1 MIGRP
6 ACGATAVA
14 GSPMTHDRSSPY
26 PPAPVSPPRAEGE
39 GLTLVHVT
47 HEAVDHVGGIGTVLA
62 GLMTAPSYRSAVR
75 RSILVGPLPRPEAR
89 PLNPLSRLGE
99 EAQTLLYSGVDGVD
113 GADLGAVL
121 RPVEWAF
128 GTRIVYGTR
137 RLQAPG
143 QPGAEVEVLLL
154 DVTRPN
160 PERLA
165 AFKWLLFEHFGV
177 DSRMYEHS
185 WDYEE
190 YCRLADPAYHA
201 LCALIGPGAA
211 PALVI
216 AHEFMGMA
224 TALRCALDRR
234 RFRTAFHAHECSTA
248 RRLVETLPGHDL
260 AFYPAMRA
268 GRAAGRSVEDIFGPQ
283 SDFPRHALIS
293 RAHRLDVQMAVGPE
307 TAEELRFLSPSM
319 SASRVRVVYNGV
331 PAPRMTFDDRQRSRR
346 LVEVWLERVL
356 GYRPDWLI
364 THVTR
369 PVSSKGLWRDQ
380 KLGHHFRAHLA
391 REGRTAAYVLLTCG
405 APIRSTEQ
413 VNRMAAEYGWPRVH
427 RTGYP
432 DLEGPEVG
440 IERAMAAFNEHSAE
454 LRRAHGANGTRF
466 DAVLVNQFGFSRQR
480 LGDAAP
486 EGLTIHDL
494 RAATDVELGLSTY
507 EPFGIAPLEPLHAGA
522 VCVVSSVSGCVGL
535 ARRAMGECGLS
546 EGECPLVLVADFVSG
561 PRSDREAFDRVHM
574 SSHERDAREDE
585 VCRALAD
592 ELARRLPRTD
602 DERRRALELGQRL
615 AERMSWDTVCRTDFL
630 PAVREALSTPTGRG
644 MATPLPGC
652 GPAAPPG

>member
-1 MIGRP
+1 MTTHR
-6 ACGATAVA
+6 TT
-14 GSPMTHDRSSPY
+14 GSPQTPQDPTPLDPS
-26 PPAPVSPPRAEGE
+26 
-39 GLTLVHVT
+39 GLTIVHVT
-47 HEAVDHVGGIGTVLA
+47 HEAIDHMGGIGTVLA
-62 GLMTAPSYRSAVR
+62 GLMTAPSYRAAVR
-75 RSILVGPLPRPEAR
+75 RSILVGPLPHPDAR
-89 PLNPLSRLGE
+89 PMNPLSRLGD
-99 EAQTLLYSGVDGVD
+99 EAVALLYSGADGVD
-113 GADLGAVL
+113 TADLGPVL

-128 GTRIVYGTR
+128 NTRIVYGTR
-137 RLQAPG
+137 RLHSPG
-143 QPGAEVEVLLL
+143 QSSAEAEVLLL

-160 PERLA
+160 PDRLGA
-165 AFKWLLFEHFGV
+165 LKWMLFEHFGV
-177 DSRMYEHS
+177 DSRLYEHS

-201 LCALIGPGAA
+201 LCALIRPGST
-211 PALVI
+211 PSLVI

-224 TALRCALDRR
+224 TALRCTLDRR

-248 RRLVETLPGHDL
+248 RRLVETLPGHDM

-268 GRAAGRSVEDIFGPQ
+268 GRASGRSVEDIFGPQ
-283 SDFPRHALIS
+283 SDYPRHALVS

-307 TAEELRFLSPSM
+307 TAEELRFLSPEM
-319 SASRVRVVYNGV
+319 SASRVRTVYNGV
-331 PAPRMTFDDRQRSRR
+331 PAPTMSFDDRQRSRR
-346 LVEVWLERVL
+346 LVDVWLERVL
-356 GYRPDWLI
+356 GYRPDYLV

-380 KLGHHFRAHLA
+380 KLGHYFRSHLA

-405 APIRSTEQ
+405 APVRSYEQ

-432 DLEGPEVG
+432 DLDGPEVG

-454 LRRAHGANGTRF
+454 LLRARGGNGTRF

-486 EGLTIHDL
+486 EDLTIHDL
-494 RAATDVELGLSTY
+494 RAAADVELGLSTY

-522 VCVVSSVSGCVGL
+522 VCVPSSVSGCVGL
-535 ARRAMGECGLS
+535 ARRAMAECGLDEQS
-546 EGECPLVLVADFVSG
+546 CPLVLVADFVSG
-561 PRSDREAFDRVHM
+561 TRGEREALDLVHM

-592 ELARRLPRTD
+592 DLARRLPRTEAD
-602 DERRRALELGQRL
+602 RRRALELGQRL

-630 PAVREALSTPTGRG
+630 PAVHEALSTPAGRV
-644 MATPLPGC
+644 TPSPLRAHA
-652 GPAAPPG
+652 PAEPPG